1 MLRTL
6 LSLIISITFSISAA
20 LAQSSNDTVWVQL
33 EAQPSLTTAQDRIR
47 GYGARMQDVNGFSL
61 GGGWY
66 AVALG
71 PYRREDA
78 ERVLQVYR
86 SEGLI
91 PIDSYIARSSDY
103 RSQFWPVG
111 ANLLDGV
118 APTTPQTTTPQT
130 VIVTETQPAEAEE
143 TVVEVAP
150 QEPELPDETVREAR
164 ASEAA
169 LSRDEKK
176 QLQVYLQWGGYYNSA
191 IDGAFG
197 RGTRNSMAAWQAD
210 NGIEPTGV
218 LTTRQ
223 RETLRQQYFAVLEGM
238 DLRLVTDTDAG
249 IEMQIP
255 TGAVRKA
262 ATEYPFVRYEAAG
275 DVPATL
281 LLISQSGDQNTL
293 FGLYDIMQTLEV
305 VPLNGPRER
314 QKSSFTLVGENA
326 NIISYTQASLQDGQ
340 IKGFTLVW
348 PAGDEERRTR
358 ILDEMKASFSRI
370 DGVLDPAA
378 GDDAAQSIDLIS
390 GLQVRKPRLSRS
402 GFFVDT
408 RGHVVTTVEAV
419 AACEKITIEGDYEA
433 EVSLIDEA
441 LGIAILSPK
450 SALAPMGV
458 AALRSGAPRL
468 KSDVAVSGYSYEGAL
483 GAPTM
488 TFGQL
493 SDVRGL
499 GGEEELARL
508 ALAPQPG
515 DAGGPVF
522 DAAGSVFGMLLPR
535 STGGAQQLPGEVN
548 FAVNADAI
556 RAVLDQQ
563 GIAAQQSE
571 GGTAMAPEDLTK
583 KASGM
588 TVLVSCW

>member
-1 MLRTL
+1 MLRIL
-6 LSLIISITFSISAA
+6 LSLIFSITFSISAA
-20 LAQSSNDTVWVQL
+20 LAQSSDDTVWVQL
-33 EAQPSLTTAQDRIR
+33 EAQPSLTVAQDRIR
-47 GYGARMQDVNGFSL
+47 GYAARMQDVNGFSL

-91 PIDSYIARSSDY
+91 PIDAYLARSADY

-111 ANLLDGV
+111 ANLLNGV
-118 APTTPQTTTPQT
+118 APATSQ
-130 VIVTETQPAEAEE
+130 VVETLPAASEQPAEAE
-143 TVVEVAP
+143 VASLAP
-150 QEPELPDETVREAR
+150 QEPDETVREAR

-169 LSRDEKK
+169 LTRDQKK
-176 QLQVYLQWGGYYNSA
+176 RLQEYLQWGGYYNSA

-210 NGIEPTGV
+210 NGVEPTGV
-218 LTTRQ
+218 MTTRQ
-223 RETLRQQYFAVLEGM
+223 REMIRQQYLAVLKGM
-238 DLRLVTDTDAG
+238 DLRLVTNIDAG

-255 TGAVRKA
+255 TGVVRKA
-262 ATEYPFVRYEAAG
+262 ATEYPFVRFEASG
-275 DVPATL
+275 DLPAAVL
-281 LLISQSGDQNTL
+281 MISQSGDQNTL

-314 QKSSFTLVGENA
+314 LKSSFTLVGENA
-326 NIISYTQASLQDGQ
+326 DVISYTQASLEDGE

-348 PAGDEERRTR
+348 PADDEERRTR
-358 ILDEMKASFSRI
+358 ILDEMKAGFKRV

-378 GDDAAQSIDLIS
+378 GDETAQSINLIA

-402 GFFVDT
+402 GFFVDSN
-408 RGHVVTTVEAV
+408 GHVVTTIEAV
-419 AACEKITIEGDYEA
+419 NACEKITLEGDYDA
-433 EVSLIDEA
+433 EVSYLDEA

-450 SALAPMGV
+450 SNLAPMGV

-468 KSDVAVSGYSYEGAL
+468 KSDVAVSGYSYEGVL
-483 GAPTM
+483 GAPTL

-499 GGEEELARL
+499 RGEPELARL

-522 DAAGSVFGMLLPR
+522 DTAGSVLGMLLPR
-535 STGGAQQLPGEVN
+535 ATDSAQQLPNEVN

-556 RAVLDQQ
+556 RALLEQE
-563 GIAAQQSE
+563 GIAAQMAN
-571 GGTAMAPEDLTK
+571 GGSALAPEDLTK
-583 KASGM
+583 QASGM

>member
-1 MLRTL
+1 MLRIL
-6 LSLIISITFSISAA
+6 LSLIFSITFSVSAA
-20 LAQSSNDTVWVQL
+20 MAQSSDDTVWVQL
-33 EAQPSLTTAQDRIR
+33 EAQPSLTVAQDRIR
-47 GYGARMQDVNGFSL
+47 GYATRMQDVNGFSL

-71 PYRREDA
+71 PYRREDG

-91 PIDSYIARSSDY
+91 PIDAYIARSGDY

-111 ANLLDGV
+111 ANLLNGV
-118 APTTPQTTTPQT
+118 APATSQVAEAQPAPS
-130 VIVTETQPAEAEE
+130 EQPAEAEVA
-143 TVVEVAP
+143 TQAP
-150 QEPELPDETVREAR
+150 QEPDETVREAR

-169 LSRDEKK
+169 LTRDEKK
-176 QLQVYLQWGGYYNSA
+176 RLQEYLQWGGYYNSA

-210 NGIEPTGV
+210 NGAEPTGV
-218 LTTRQ
+218 MTTRQ
-223 RETLRQQYFAVLEGM
+223 RDTIRQQYLAVLKGM
-238 DLRLVTDTDAG
+238 DLRLVTSTDAG

-255 TGAVRKA
+255 TGVVGKA
-262 ATEYPFVRYEAAG
+262 ATEYPFVRFEASG
-275 DVPATL
+275 DLPATVL
-281 LLISQSGDQNTL
+281 MISQSGDQNTL

-314 QKSSFTLVGENA
+314 LKSSFTLVGENA
-326 NIISYTQASLQDGQ
+326 DVISYTQASLEDGE

-358 ILDEMKASFSRI
+358 ILDEMKASFKRI

-378 GDDAAQSIDLIS
+378 GDETAQSINLIA

-402 GFFVDT
+402 GFFVDST
-408 RGHVVTTVEAV
+408 GHVVTTIEAV
-419 AACEKITIEGDYEA
+419 NACEKITIEGDYDA
-433 EVSLIDEA
+433 EVSYLDEG

-450 SALAPMGV
+450 SSLAPMGV

-468 KSDVAVSGYSYEGAL
+468 KSDVAVSGYSYEGVL

-499 GGEEELARL
+499 RGEQELARL

-522 DAAGSVFGMLLPR
+522 DTAGSVLGMLLPR
-535 STGGAQQLPGEVN
+535 ATDGAQQLPVEVN

-556 RAVLDQQ
+556 RALLEQE
-563 GIAAQQSE
+563 GITAQVAD
-571 GGTAMAPEDLTK
+571 GGSALAPEDLTK
-583 KASGM
+583 QASGM

>member
-6 LSLIISITFSISAA
+6 LSLIISITFTVSAA

-33 EAQPSLTTAQDRIR
+33 EAQPSLTVAQDRIR
-47 GYGARMQDVNGFSL
+47 GYATRMQDVNGFSL

-66 AVALG
+66 AIALG

-86 SEGLI
+86 SEALI
-91 PIDSYIARSSDY
+91 PIDAYIARSSDY

-118 APTTPQTTTPQT
+118 APTTPQTA
-130 VIVTETQPAEAEE
+130 ETQPEVTEEA
-143 TVVEVAP
+143 TPAVEVTP
-150 QEPELPDETVREAR
+150 QEPEVPDETVREAR

-169 LSRDEKK
+169 LSRDQKK
-176 QLQVYLQWGGYYNSA
+176 QLQVYMQWGGYYNSA

-210 NGIEPTGV
+210 NGVEPTGV

-223 RETLRQQYFAVLEGM
+223 RDTLRGQYFAVLDGM
-238 DLRLVTDTDAG
+238 DLRRVTDVNAG

-255 TGAVRKA
+255 TGVVRKA
-262 ATEYPFVRYEAAG
+262 ATEYPFVRFEASG
-275 DVPATL
+275 DVPASV
-281 LLISQSGDQNTL
+281 LLISQAGDQNTL

-314 QKSSFTLVGENA
+314 KKSSFTLVGENA
-326 NIISYTQASLQDGQ
+326 DIISYTQASLEDGE

-358 ILDEMKASFSRI
+358 ILDEMKASFTRI
-370 DGVLDPAA
+370 IGVLDPAS
-378 GDDAAQSIDLIS
+378 GDEAAQSIDLIA

-402 GFFVDT
+402 GFFVDN

-419 AACEKITIEGDYEA
+419 AACEKITLEGDYEA

-450 SALAPMGV
+450 SALAPMGI
-458 AALRSGAPRL
+458 AALRAGAPRL

-493 SDVRGL
+493 ADVRGL
-499 GGEEELARL
+499 GGEQELARL

-535 STGGAQQLPGEVN
+535 SSGGAQQLPGEVN

-556 RAVLDQQ
+556 RGLLDQQ
-563 GIAAQQSE
+563 GITARQSE
-571 GGTAMAPEDLTK
+571 GGAAMAPEDLTK

>member
-111 ANLLDGV
+111 ANLLDGG

-143 TVVEVAP
+143 SVVEVAP

-223 RETLRQQYFAVLEGM
+223 RDTLRQQYFAVLEGM
-238 DLRLVTDTDAG
+238 DLRLVTDVDAG
-249 IEMQIP
+249 VEMQIP

-262 ATEYPFVRYEAAG
+262 ATEYPFVRYEAKG

-326 NIISYTQASLQDGQ
+326 DIISYTQASLQDGQ

-419 AACEKITIEGDYEA
+419 AACEKITIEADYEA
-433 EVSLIDEA
+433 EVSLMDEA

-535 STGGAQQLPGEVN
+535 AAGGAQQLPEEVN

-563 GIAAQQSE
+563 GITAAQSE
-571 GGTAMAPEDLTK
+571 GGSAIAPEDLTT

>member
-6 LSLIISITFSISAA
+6 LSLIFSITISISAVS
-20 LAQSSNDTVWVQL
+20 AQSTEDTVWVQL
-33 EAQPSLTTAQDRIR
+33 EAQPSLTVAQDRIR
-47 GYGARMQDVNGFSL
+47 GYAATMQDVNGFSL

-71 PYRREDA
+71 PYVREDA

-86 SEGLI
+86 AEGVI
-91 PIDSYIARSSDY
+91 PIDSYIAVSADY

-118 APTTPQTTTPQT
+118 APAAPQITQD
-130 VIVTETQPAEAEE
+130 TQPDAVV
-143 TVVEVAP
+143 VVEEPAP
-150 QEPELPDETVREAR
+150 QEPEVPDETVREAR
-164 ASEAA
+164 SSEAA
-169 LSRDEKK
+169 LSREQKM
-176 QLQVYLQWGGYYNSA
+176 QLQVYLQWGGYYNSG

-197 RGTRNSMAAWQAD
+197 RGTRNSMANWQAD
-210 NGIEPTGV
+210 NGFDPTGV

-223 RETLRQQYFAVLEGM
+223 RDTLRGQYFAVLEGM
-238 DLRLVTDTDAG
+238 DLRLVSDLDAG

-255 TGAVRKA
+255 TGVVRKA
-262 ATEYPFVRYEAAG
+262 ASEYPFVRFEASS
-275 DVPATL
+275 DLPATV
-281 LLISQSGDQNTL
+281 LLISQAGDQNTL

-314 QKSSFTLVGENA
+314 KKSSFTLVGENA
-326 NIISYTQASLQDGQ
+326 DIISYTQAALEDGE

-358 ILDEMKASFSRI
+358 ILNEMKASFTRI
-370 DGVLDPAA
+370 DGTLDPAA
-378 GDDAAQSIDLIS
+378 GDDDAQSIDLIA

-419 AACEKITIEGDYEA
+419 AACEKVTLEGEYEA
-433 EVSLIDEA
+433 NVTLIDEA

-450 SALAPMGV
+450 AALAPMGV
-458 AALRSGAPRL
+458 ASLRSGAPRL
-468 KSDVAVSGYSYEGAL
+468 KSEVAVSGYSYEGAL

-499 GGEEELARL
+499 GGEQELTRL

-535 STGGAQQLPGEVN
+535 ATDTAQQLPSEVN

-556 RAVLDQQ
+556 RTLLVQE
-563 GIAAQQSE
+563 GIAT
-571 GGTAMAPEDLTK
+571 GTADTGTTLAPEDLTK
-583 KASGM
+583 MASGM

>member
-1 MLRTL
+1 MLRIL
-6 LSLIISITFSISAA
+6 LSLIISITFFISAA
-20 LAQSSNDTVWVQL
+20 SAQSSNDTVWVQL
-33 EAQPSLTTAQDRIR
+33 EAQPSLTVAQDRIR
-47 GYGARMQDVNGFSL
+47 GYAATMQDVNGFAL

-71 PYRREDA
+71 PYVREDA

-91 PIDSYIARSSDY
+91 PIDSYLAVSADY

-111 ANLLDGV
+111 ANLLAGV
-118 APTTPQTTTPQT
+118 APASPQVTQDTEADTT
-130 VIVTETQPAEAEE
+130 VVVETQPE
-143 TVVEVAP
+143 
-150 QEPELPDETVREAR
+150 EPELPDETVREAR

-169 LSRDEKK
+169 LSQEQKK
-176 QLQVYLQWGGYYNSA
+176 QLQVYLQWGGYYNSG

-210 NGIEPTGV
+210 NGFEATGV

-223 RETLRQQYFAVLEGM
+223 RDTLRSQYFAILEGM
-238 DLRLVTDTDAG
+238 DLKLVTDADAG
-249 IEMQIP
+249 IELQIP
-255 TGAVRKA
+255 TGVVRKA
-262 ATEYPFVRYEAAG
+262 ATEYPFVRYEAKT
-275 DVPATL
+275 DVPATV
-281 LLISQSGDQNTL
+281 LLISQAGDQNTL
-293 FGLYDIMQTLEV
+293 FGLYDIMQTLEI

-314 QKSSFTLVGENA
+314 SKSSFTLVGENA
-326 NIISYTQASLQDGQ
+326 DIISYTQAALEDGE

-348 PAGDEERRTR
+348 PAGDDERRTR
-358 ILDEMKASFSRI
+358 ILNEMKASFTRMEGS
-370 DGVLDPAA
+370 LDPAA
-378 GDDAAQSIDLIS
+378 GDDDAQSIDLIA

-402 GFFVDT
+402 GFFVDN

-419 AACEKITIEGDYEA
+419 SACEKITLEGEYEA
-433 EVSLIDEA
+433 DVTILDET

-450 SALAPMGV
+450 SALAPMSV
-458 AALRSGAPRL
+458 ASLRAGAPRL

-499 GGEEELARL
+499 GGEQELARL

-522 DAAGSVFGMLLPR
+522 DTAGSVFGMLLPR
-535 STGGAQQLPGEVN
+535 ASDSAQQLPGEVN

-556 RAVLDQQ
+556 RTLLEQE
-563 GIAAQQSE
+563 GIAPNVSE
-571 GGTAMAPEDLTK
+571 GGNVMAPEDLTK